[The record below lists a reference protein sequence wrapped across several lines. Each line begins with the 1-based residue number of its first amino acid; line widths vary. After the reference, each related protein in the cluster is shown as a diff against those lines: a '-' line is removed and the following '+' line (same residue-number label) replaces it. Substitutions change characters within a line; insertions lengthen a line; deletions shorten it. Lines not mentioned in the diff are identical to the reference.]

1 MNYDIL
7 YSINY
12 HEMTKHS
19 EFSVMNSN
27 YFLDWNNR
35 PKPFKVYK
43 DLSSLPLPIDFP
55 HPTLNAITA
64 ISNLS
69 SNDKSFNNKNQVPS
83 PLSSSKDI
91 SKIITLS
98 DLSSLLFYSYGITRV
113 MRFNSVDYYMRAAS
127 ATGALYPIEIYVV
140 TKGLIAELDA
150 GVYHF
155 NPGEFSLSAIHK
167 GDYRS
172 LLGSMAGNNTDITTS
187 PISLIFTSYAW
198 RNAWKYQS
206 RSYRHWFWDAG
217 VIVANLLAVTGSMQL
232 YTRLIMG
239 FLDDQSNRFL
249 GLEDQK
255 EASILIA
262 AIDADSLKDS
272 VNQEQLLQEKILDSF
287 APKVYPLSLEE
298 IDYPEIW
305 KAYNSS
311 KLLDNAQVSGWFNHQ
326 RKAEVDELDKKG
338 NPSLGTLRHYAL
350 SKSSMDDNGID
361 IGNSILKRGSTRQF
375 SRLPISFLTL
385 SNILLN
391 STRGIPMDYKNDSD
405 SLIDLY
411 LVVNAVDGLEKG
423 GYFFNS
429 RDNSLDLLKDR
440 PGRNISGHLCLDQSL
455 FADASAV
462 IFIMTDLKH
471 VLDILGNRG
480 YRAAQMEAGI
490 TAGKIYLLSY
500 ANGLGASGSTFYDNE
515 VNEFFSPHAKQKET
529 LIAIGIG
536 IPSYRSKPGSVLPVR
551 LTREQMIGESST
563 VS

>member
-1 MNYDIL
+1 MNYDIS

-27 YFLDWNNR
+27 YFLNWNNR
-35 PKPFKVYK
+35 PKPFKVYE
-43 DLSSLPLPIDFP
+43 DLTSLPLPTDFH
-55 HPTLNAITA
+55 HPTLNAA
-64 ISNLS
+64 MAVSNLS
-69 SNDKSFNNKNQVPS
+69 SNDKSFGDKKQVPS
-83 PLSSSKDI
+83 QLASSKDN

-98 DLSSLLFYSYGITRV
+98 DLSSVLFYSYGITRV

-140 TKGLIAELDA
+140 TKGLGAELDA

-155 NPGEFSLSAIHK
+155 NPGEFSLTAIHK
-167 GDYRS
+167 GDYRN
-172 LLGSMAGNNTDITTS
+172 LLGSIAGNNTDITTS
-187 PISLIFTSYAW
+187 PLSLIFTSYAW

-217 VIVANLLAVTGSMQL
+217 VIVSNLLAVTGSMKL

-239 FLDDQSNRFL
+239 FLDDQLNKFL
-249 GLEDQK
+249 GLEEQK

-262 AIDADSLKDS
+262 AIDANSLNDK
-272 VNQEQLLQEKILDSF
+272 VNPEQSLRQKILDKL

-305 KAYNSS
+305 KAYDSS
-311 KLLDNAQVSGWFNHQ
+311 KLLDNAQVSDWINQQ
-326 RKAEVDELDKKG
+326 RKAEVDEMNQKG
-338 NPSLGTLRHYAL
+338 NPGLGTLRQYDL
-350 SKSSMDDNGID
+350 PKPSMYDNGCG
-361 IGNSILKRGSTRQF
+361 IGDTILKRGSTRQF
-375 SRLPISFLTL
+375 SRLSISFLTL
-385 SNILLN
+385 ANILLN
-391 STRGIPMDYKNDSD
+391 STRGTPMDYKNDSN

-411 LVVNAVDGLEKG
+411 LIVNAVDGLEKG
-423 GYFFNS
+423 GYFFNTRS
-429 RDNSLDLLKDR
+429 NSIDLLKNR
-440 PGRNISGHLCLDQSL
+440 LSRNISGHLCLDQSL

-462 IFIMTDLKH
+462 IFIMTNLKH
-471 VLDILGNRG
+471 VLDVLGNRG

-515 VNEFFSPHAKQKET
+515 VIEFFSPHAKQKET
-529 LIAIGIG
+529 LIAIGVG
-536 IPSYRSKPGSVLPVR
+536 IPSYQSKPGRVLPVR
-551 LTREQMIGESST
+551 LTREQMIGASST
-563 VS
+563 GS